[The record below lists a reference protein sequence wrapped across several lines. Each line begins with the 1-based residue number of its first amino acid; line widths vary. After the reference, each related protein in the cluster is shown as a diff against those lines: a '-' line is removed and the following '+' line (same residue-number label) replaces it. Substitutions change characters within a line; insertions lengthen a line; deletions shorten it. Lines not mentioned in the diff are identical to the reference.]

1 MNTRALILVF
11 YFLVEILVCAP
22 GIAAAVVLNVFGT
35 ALPLCLLA
43 LAAVNAL
50 LALLAIF
57 LCRGILNYAELK
69 N

>member
-1 MNTRALILVF
+1 MTKHTAW
-11 YFLVEILVCAP
+11 
-22 GIAAAVVLNVFGT
+22 IAAL
-35 ALPLCLLA
+35 LCLLA